1 MGPYIVDFMSFE
13 RNLVVELDGGHH
25 ADQRDYDGRR
35 TKWLE
40 SQGLRVLR
48 FWNGDVLGRID
59 SVVEAIRL
67 ELQQS
72 VPVTSRKLVSQ
83 CTILINC

>member
-13 RNLVVELDGGHH
+13 RNLVVELDGGQH

-40 SQGLRVLR
+40 SQGPRVLR

-67 ELQQS
+67 EL
-72 VPVTSRKLVSQ
+72 
-83 CTILINC
+83 